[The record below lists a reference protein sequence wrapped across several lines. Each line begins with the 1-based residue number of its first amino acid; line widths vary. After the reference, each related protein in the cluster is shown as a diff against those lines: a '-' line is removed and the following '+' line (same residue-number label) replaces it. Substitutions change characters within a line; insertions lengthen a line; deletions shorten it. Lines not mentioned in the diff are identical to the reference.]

1 MRKFKLAIMTL
12 VMVCT
17 HIAYSQTKSISGLV
31 TDVSGQ
37 PLPGV
42 TVLVKGTVHGTNT
55 DFDGN
60 YTIDNVGPEDQLV
73 ISYIGMTT
81 ETITIGNRTIIN
93 ITMEES
99 AESLEEVV
107 VVGYGVQKKALTT
120 GANLNVKGEDI
131 QALNTSTAMEA
142 LQGTTPGVSIIRNN
156 GQPGAGTK
164 VTIRGLGTIGNS
176 NPLYIVDGVA
186 TGNIDYLNPSDIQS
200 IDVLKDAASAA
211 IYGSRAAN
219 GVILVT
225 TVKGKKGKQAQ
236 VHYDNYYGFQKIYK
250 NLSPLNAQE
259 YMYIM
264 DEGRVND
271 GLQPNNWE
279 SILQN
284 NAWLNNNYPNNLG
297 TQLGTEIWDNLQ
309 NGWEGTNWINAMT
322 SNSAPVSSH
331 SLNVSGAGDDYRYAF
346 GASHLNQEGILG
358 GDLTDAGYKRL
369 TLRMNTEF
377 VLFKNEDHSII
388 TLGENI
394 TYTNTENRS
403 VAAGNIYWND
413 LHNALVQN
421 PLMPAYWDQSPDQF
435 GFTPTL
441 DGLSTGQ
448 TNPLAVTFYRHNYAN
463 LGNKNNSVVGNVYAE
478 LEPIEGLKFRS
489 SYGIDAWFGHGRS
502 WTPTYALGVLYG
514 NTIDGAAQ
522 NQYMGSNSTWTNTL
536 SYDHSFGD
544 HNITALAGS
553 EVYKYDLNTQV
564 NGSMSNTRFGLP
576 KYAYLNNV
584 DKTDINAINTGGA
597 DYAAGGGGIMSYF
610 ARAQYNY
617 KEKYLLSAMVR
628 ADASSNFAEDNRWGY
643 FPSVSAGWVLTEEDF
658 LQNTEFLNFAKL
670 RASWGQNGNQS
681 IDNFIYSSSI
691 AYINPGYYFGD
702 TKPISG
708 ATAVPARVPNPDVTW
723 ETSEQLDFGLD
734 ARFFESRMALTL
746 DWYKKTTK
754 DWLVVAPILGTSGAG
769 APYINGG
776 DIENSGVELMLSWN
790 DNRGDFKYGVTLS
803 GAYNKN
809 EVTKI
814 ANADGIIHGASNVLS
829 QGTGEVSRVEVGKP
843 IGYFYGY
850 KADGILQNQDEVE
863 AYVKPTDGTPYFS
876 DQRPGD
882 VRFVDQNQDGV
893 IDEAD
898 KIMLG
903 NPNPDFEAGIQ
914 LNAEY
919 KGFYVNTTM
928 AGKFGMQ
935 VMQSYRS
942 FADNFDQNYTTQIFN
957 RWHGEGTSDKL
968 PRLSSGSNRNTN
980 FISDIYMQ
988 DADYLRISNL
998 TVGFKLGQ
1006 YLSNVKFIQDVKV
1019 YGAVNNLY
1027 TFTKYDGMDPD
1038 VSYGGNDDTDWAS
1051 GIDLGLY
1058 PLPRTFMMGLSVD
1071 F

>member
-564 NGSMSNTRFGLP
+564 DGSMSNTRFGLP